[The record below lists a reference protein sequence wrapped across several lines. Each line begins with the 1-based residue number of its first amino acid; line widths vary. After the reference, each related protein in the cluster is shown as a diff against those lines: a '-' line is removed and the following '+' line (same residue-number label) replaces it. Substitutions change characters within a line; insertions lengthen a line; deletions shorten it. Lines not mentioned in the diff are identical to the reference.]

1 MISLAVGAV
10 LLTGIG
16 LAGWYR
22 LDRTA
27 MVQAVCKAG
36 LPNLSRPKRVDARE
50 LGCAVLGPRRRVSG
64 FLESGFEHS
73 RLIVGDRYRLDAEG
87 GIANEAPWLS
97 GTPGFMER
105 GGDGLARVYGQGE
118 EDCGLL
124 RVMRV
129 TVEGWMTV
137 SEGRFGHLGMASRE
151 FYADRIVSFDAATRE
166 DLSLL
171 PAQSRSGVCR
181 WTGAG
186 WAGVDET
193 EPVADGAT
201 MKASTP

>member
-1 MISLAVGAV
+1 MTRGARAMIGLAVGAV

-16 LAGWYR
+16 LAAWYR

-36 LPNLSRPKRVDARE
+36 LPNLSRPKQVDARE
-50 LGCAVLGPRRRVSG
+50 LGCTVLGPRRRVSG

-73 RLIVGDRYRLDAEG
+73 RLIVGDRYRH
-87 GIANEAPWLS
+87 EAPWLS

-105 GGDGLARVYGQGE
+105 GGDGLARVYGQGG

-129 TVEGWMTV
+129 TVEGWTTV
-137 SEGRFGHLGMASRE
+137 SKGRFGHLGMASRE
-151 FYADRIVSFDAATRE
+151 FYADRIVSLDAATRE

-181 WTGAG
+181 WTGDG
-186 WAGVDET
+186 WAGVDEM
-193 EPVADGAT
+193 EPVADGVA